1 MLIGALPPRHDG
13 ADKAEVKKN
22 KNNFQ
27 SIAFFKVI
35 IKCTTHD
42 VCLEVIEIGKVKSV
56 RVLDQYFLSVD
67 ECLFPG

>member
-13 ADKAEVKKN
+13 ADKAEVKK
-22 KNNFQ
+22 KKKFQ
-27 SIAFFKVI
+27 SIAFSKVI

-56 RVLDQYFLSVD
+56 RVLDQYFPTV
-67 ECLFPG
+67 C